1 MTAQPLPFDAVD
13 PPDRDGAIDRT
24 LERAFMPT
32 LLHRRNAPP
41 TLHQAMAE
49 AAAPALPVIQRKPS
63 TLPGARAGAEPAI
76 ARVGRYEVRERLGRG
91 GMATVFRAHDPSIG
105 RDVALKFLHASL
117 CENADCRGRF
127 LREARAAGG
136 LSHPHIVVVHDVG
149 EIDGRPY
156 MAMELLTGG
165 TLADSLAQGR
175 GLPLHDAVNVALQI
189 ALALD
194 YAHQR
199 GVVHRDIKPANI
211 MLEGSSGSVK
221 LADFGIAHLDEAARA
236 GEQRTRIGDILGTPQ
251 YMSPEQT
258 RGEKLDGRSDL
269 FSVGIVLYQMITGLR
284 PFRGE
289 SLVTVAAQI
298 VKEEPTAIARLR
310 GDVPP
315 ALRRVVERCLAK
327 EPARRF
333 QSGRELAE
341 ALTRVR
347 LEMDEQMRR
356 HVRPRTLPLRVKWA
370 LAMSLVVAMVMGT
383 GAAAVL
389 QQQRGALVAQ
399 TLEHGAMLARF
410 SAAQNAAALLG
421 EDGEAL
427 DVALQATMKSGRIE
441 RLVVI
446 DRGGIVRGSSQ
457 PREVG
462 QPWRAPPGAR
472 HDGALRYA
480 GSGGEAT
487 LGFEAPVTF
496 QGKTIG
502 QVFLGLP
509 QRPQGSTEPGATG
522 LLGLLAV
529 LTLAATG
536 ATMMLLAQG
545 MARPVRRLS
554 EAMAA
559 IARGQFDHRIDQR
572 RQDEFGL
579 LFVDFDAMA
588 QALQDRLADQR
599 ERAAGRPTE
608 AVPQPAPQA
617 WPT

>member
-1 MTAQPLPFDAVD
+1 MTAQHLPLDAADSREDDSV
-13 PPDRDGAIDRT
+13 

-32 LLHRRNAPP
+32 LLRRRTAPP
-41 TLHQAMAE
+41 TLQHALVE
-49 AAAPALPVIQRKPS
+49 PPGAAQRKPS
-63 TLPGARAGAEPAI
+63 TLPGVRPGADPAI
-76 ARVGRYEVRERLGRG
+76 ARVGRYEVCERLGRG

-117 CENADCRGRF
+117 CQNADCHGRF

-211 MLEGSSGSVK
+211 MLDGSSGSVK
-221 LADFGIAHLDEAARA
+221 LADFGIAHLDEAARD

-289 SLVTVAAQI
+289 SLVRVAAQI
-298 VKEEPTAIARLR
+298 AKEEPTAIARLR

-347 LEMDEQMRR
+347 LEMDEQARR
-356 HVRPRTLPLRVKWA
+356 SVRPRTLPLRVKWA

-383 GAAAVL
+383 GAAGVV
-389 QQQRGALVAQ
+389 QHQRGTLMAQ
-399 TLEHGAMLARF
+399 TLEHGTMLARF

-421 EDGEAL
+421 EDWESL
-427 DVALQATMKSGRIE
+427 DVALQATMKSGRVE
-441 RLVVI
+441 RLAVI
-446 DRGGIVRGSSQ
+446 DLAGTVRASSQ
-457 PREVG
+457 PRQVG
-462 QPWRAPPGAR
+462 QAWRAPPGPR
-472 HDGALRYA
+472 QDGALRYA
-480 GSGGEAT
+480 GSGGEAL

-496 QGKTIG
+496 QGRPIG

-509 QRPQGSTEPGATG
+509 QRPQGSAGIGPAW
-522 LLGLLAV
+522 LLGLLAA

-536 ATMMLLAQG
+536 ATMMLLAHG
-545 MARPVRRLS
+545 LARPVRQLS

-559 IARGQFDHRIDQR
+559 IARGRFDHRIDQR
-572 RQDEFGL
+572 RQDEFGA

-599 ERAAGRPTE
+599 EMAAGRPTE
-608 AVPQPAPQA
+608 AVPQAG
-617 WPT
+617 PT

>member
-1 MTAQPLPFDAVD
+1 MTAQHLPFDAVD
-13 PPDRDGAIDRT
+13 PPDGEGAFDRT
-24 LERAFMPT
+24 LDRAFMPT
-32 LLHRRNAPP
+32 LMRRRSPPP
-41 TLHQAMAE
+41 TLHQALAE
-49 AAAPALPVIQRKPS
+49 ASAPAAGQRKPS
-63 TLPGARAGAEPAI
+63 TLPGARAGADPAI
-76 ARVGRYEVRERLGRG
+76 TRVGRYEVRERLGRG

-105 RDVALKFLHASL
+105 RDVALKFLHAAL
-117 CENADCRGRF
+117 CENADCHARF

-149 EIDGRPY
+149 EIEGRPY
-156 MAMELLTGG
+156 MAMELLSGG
-165 TLADSLAQGR
+165 TLADELAQGR
-175 GLPLHDAVNVALQI
+175 GLPLRDAVNVALQI

-194 YAHQR
+194 YAHER

-211 MLEGSSGSVK
+211 MRDGVSGSVK

-289 SLVTVAAQI
+289 SLVAVAAQI
-298 VKEEPTAIARLR
+298 AREEPPSLARLR

-341 ALTRVR
+341 ALTHVR
-347 LEMDEQMRR
+347 LEMDEQARR
-356 HVRPRTLPLRVKWA
+356 QVRPRTLPMRVKWA

-383 GAAAVL
+383 DAAGLAHL
-389 QQQRGALVAQ
+389 QRGALAAQ
-399 TLEHGAMLARF
+399 TLEHGSMLARF
-410 SAAQNAAALLG
+410 SAAQNATALLG
-421 EDGEAL
+421 EDWEAI
-427 DVALQATMKSGRIE
+427 DVALQATMKSGRVE
-441 RLVVI
+441 RLVVV
-446 DRGGIVRGSSQ
+446 DLAGIVRASSQ

-462 QPWRAPPGAR
+462 QRFRPPAGVAR
-472 HDGALRYA
+472 DGALRYGAA
-480 GSGGEAT
+480 GGPM

-496 QGKTIG
+496 QGKPIG

-509 QRPQGSTEPGATG
+509 ESPQGSAALGPAG
-522 LLGLLAV
+522 LLGL

-536 ATMMLLAQG
+536 ATMMLLG
-545 MARPVRRLS
+545 HGLARPVRQLS

-572 RQDEFGL
+572 RQDELGQ

-588 QALQDRLADQR
+588 QALCDRMADQR
-599 ERAAGRPTE
+599 LVAAGQPTE
-608 AVPQPAPQA
+608 AVARPRHPAA
-617 WPT
+617 